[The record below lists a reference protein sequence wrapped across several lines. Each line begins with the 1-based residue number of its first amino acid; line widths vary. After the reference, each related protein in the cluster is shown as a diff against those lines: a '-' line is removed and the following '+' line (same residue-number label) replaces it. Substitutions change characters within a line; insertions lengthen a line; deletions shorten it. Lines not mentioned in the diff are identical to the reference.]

1 MAEEPIKKKAWY
13 EIIAI
18 LTPFIIGICVTGLG
32 TYFTQV
38 YNFRQL
44 QINQLNLLDKFKDS
58 LLSEDADKRTF
69 AYESFV
75 TLGYESLAVK
85 MIVINKDS
93 AGRSVIQE
101 IKSTG
106 TATTKAE
113 ASAILPTLPAQVYI
127 QIASESQRV
136 KANEIT
142 TQLQQKGFVMP
153 GIENM
158 AGKGADMPKNT
169 NVRYFNDEDKQTAE
183 AIVAILKEAGITTA
197 YAYPVSKYKVKAGGL
212 EVWFSADMH

>member
-13 EIIAI
+13 EIISI

-44 QINQLNLLDKFKDS
+44 QINQLNLLDKFRES
-58 LLSEDADKRTF
+58 LVSEDADKRIF

-75 TLGYESLAVK
+75 ILGYESLAVK
-85 MIVINKDS
+85 MIVIKKDS

-101 IKSTG
+101 IKSNG

-113 ASAILPTLPAQVYI
+113 ATAILPTLPIQVYI

-169 NVRYFNDEDKQTAE
+169 NVRYFNDEDKPTAE
-183 AIVAILKEAGITTA
+183 AIVAIPVVNENSVKLD
-197 YAYPVSKYKVKAGGL
+197 YP
-212 EVWFSADMH
+212 HPQ